1 MVVDQ
6 NEHNEDRAAV
16 SSLDDMLEPLNP
28 HVPPASPTPN
38 PLMYLSQKELPARL
52 PAPFFNKKH
61 EIGTTSASQD
71 RTVYLNMFVE
81 SLSTKLQEKHHASR
95 MESYN
100 DLCKHINLPQHKW
113 CWLISLDRRTLTTH
127 IASTNPWSNWY
138 YPLPQFWAE
147 RGDNL
152 IFACDYAV
160 AMGETGVVESF
171 RHGSEEG
178 NYNDLFMAIKAS
190 WLKTES
196 ELIDYSPGW
205 KKYRDNR
212 IIGATW
218 P

>member
-1 MVVDQ
+1 MVADQ
-6 NEHNEDRAAV
+6 NEYNEDRATV

-28 HVPPASPTPN
+28 HVPSASPMPS

-61 EIGTTSASQD
+61 EIGTPSASQD

-100 DLCKHINLPQHKW
+100 DLCKHINLPQHEW
-113 CWLISLDRRTLTTH
+113 CWLISLDRRALTTH

-178 NYNDLFMAIKAS
+178 NHNDLFMAIKVS

-212 IIGATW
+212 IIAATW